1 MWLSLEYEAHCDCIM
16 WVSWFIRQVGLQWL
30 SFGWVSPPWLCAYF
44 DFVSLINAWAM
55 PWFYHWAGQS
65 NLESFGWLG
74 PIVILT
80 LAWHP
85 SKEFYWLMISKYEVW
100 AGPHIEYEANLHFY
114 VELDSS
120 FTFLMSDTLIP
131 PGINLVDIRTIFFRN
146 PWISE
151 FSGYK
156 FNGYQNKRSLSSFL
170 IYIRSSF
177 SLIDPIIVH
186 SI

>member
-1 MWLSLEYEAHCDCIM
+1 MIHTMITFFSWVCVVVIVIRIWGPLCLHHVGKLAHQD
-16 WVSWFIRQVGLQWL
+16 SFIRQVGLQWL

-44 DFVSLINAWAM
+44 DFFSLINAWAI

-100 AGPHIEYEANLHFY
+100 AGPHVEYEANLHFY
-114 VELDSS
+114 MELDSS

-131 PGINLVDIRTIFFRN
+131 PGINLVDVWTNFFRN
-146 PWISE
+146 PRNLNFQDTNSMDI
-151 FSGYK
+151 K
-156 FNGYQNKRSLSSFL
+156 TK
-170 IYIRSSF
+170 
-177 SLIDPIIVH
+177 DP
-186 SI
+186 